1 MTFQGDEHWAES
13 RKVMRVESRWGKERE
28 REEEN

>member
-13 RKVMRVESRWGKERE
+13 RKVMRVESRWGGE